1 MASCYG
7 PNGTVVLSTQN
18 LSTKSASCA
27 TCSNCLGLFRYPSSC
42 FQKTQIFI
50 RSGRRLHES
59 RSTCRVRSGEI
70 ACWRLECR
78 TSDAIWPS
86 NESLPVCPIAVCGN
100 TVSQQRRDVERAAA
114 PTNYIYIY
122 WIKNVLTVQR
132 SDILI
137 QTVVPGGPPAGSS
150 RYSIFGVVLNKKCT
164 LQDTY
169 FWSSTASQVAF
180 ECSRYSFFGGSF
192 RAS

>member
-70 ACWRLECR
+70 ACRRLEHR
-78 TSDAIWPS
+78 MPYGPATSHYLS
-86 NESLPVCPIAVCGN
+86 VRLLCVCGN
-100 TVSQQRRDVERAAA
+100 TVSSSGEMWSARPPPR
-114 PTNYIYIY
+114 TIYI
-122 WIKNVLTVQR
+122 
-132 SDILI
+132 
-137 QTVVPGGPPAGSS
+137 
-150 RYSIFGVVLNKKCT
+150 LNKKCT
-164 LQDTY
+164 Y
-169 FWSSTASQVAF
+169 STT
-180 ECSRYSFFGGSF
+180 ERYLNSDGCTG
-192 RAS
+192 RATSWE